1 VSCVSSYMYDPEKEL
16 QLSAVAISTIFLEA
30 ILA

>member
-1 VSCVSSYMYDPEKEL
+1 VSCVSLYMYDPEEEL
-16 QLSAVAISTIFLEA
+16 QLSVVAISTIFLEA